1 MLVRYILIHINQDA
15 RNHVNNTKK
24 NLTNI
29 LEHCIL
35 ISEGQN
41 MKNQDDDMLLNSW
54 IDMLDDNQVTKE
66 TNVIELFPERDVII
80 AQANETPKSEFCL
93 QIIMDLKQDGLN
105 REMTAVQTHAYMEAL
120 ALAMESYISALQ
132 EEKKAA

>member
-1 MLVRYILIHINQDA
+1 
-15 RNHVNNTKK
+15 
-24 NLTNI
+24 
-29 LEHCIL
+29 
-35 ISEGQN
+35 